1 MTKGDHNGMDDDLE
15 TQVCVLQSHMDGMIS
30 RAQKNEE
37 MLKRF
42 QELEMRLLSLN
53 SLRELIEHIN
63 DDAQLVFN
71 LESLSLVLGDEN
83 DEIKQ
88 FLTEDGFRFDEYHG
102 VILLPNTSLFKDK
115 LGLSQRILLGGATD
129 VLPQEFW
136 PDKKRIPTTVA
147 VIPLVRRGVYL
158 GCMVFGSD
166 DEARFQ
172 VDMATYF
179 LERLGKVLSV
189 CMENTLNYEQ
199 LRRTSLFD
207 TLTGVN
213 NRRFFEQRMDE
224 EIIRSLR
231 TGESLSCLFIDIDF
245 FKKVND
251 NFGHQV
257 GDVALR
263 HVAETLRGQLRANDI
278 LARYGGEEFV
288 AILPTASEKKGVEV
302 AERMRQSVAN
312 ASVAIAGE
320 ELLELTVSIGV
331 STFVVEEAGVS
342 KPLDSAQLIDVA
354 DKALYQAKKMGRNLV
369 VSGGEVMVSS
379 ALGKQAG

>member
-1 MTKGDHNGMDDDLE
+1 MDADLE

-42 QELEMRLLSLN
+42 QDLEMRLLSLN

-63 DDAQLVFN
+63 DDAQLAFN
-71 LESLSLVLGDEN
+71 LDSLSLVLADED

-88 FLTEDGFRFDEYHG
+88 FLTEDGFRFDEYPNIIFLSKGG
-102 VILLPNTSLFKDK
+102 VFKDE
-115 LGLSQRILLGGATD
+115 LGLSQRILLGAAND
-129 VLPQEFW
+129 VLPQVFW
-136 PDKKRIPTTVA
+136 PANKTAPKTVA
-147 VIPLVRRGVYL
+147 IIPLVRRGIYL
-158 GCMVFGSD
+158 GCMVFGSE
-166 DEARFQ
+166 DEGRFQ
-172 VDMATYF
+172 VEMATYF
-179 LERLGKVLSV
+179 LERLGKVMSV
-189 CMENTLNYEQ
+189 CMESTLNYEQ

-224 EIIRSLR
+224 EILRCLR
-231 TGESLSCLFIDIDF
+231 TGDSLSCLFIDIDF
-245 FKKVND
+245 FKAVND

-257 GDVALR
+257 GDLALR

-312 ASVAIAGE
+312 ASIEMAGE
-320 ELLELTVSIGV
+320 SSLALTVSIGV
-331 STFVVEEAGVS
+331 STFVVAEPGVS
-342 KPLDSAQLIDVA
+342 KPLGASQLIDVA
-354 DKALYQAKKMGRNLV
+354 DKALYQAKKSGRNLV
-369 VSGGEVMVSS
+369 RSGGEVKSCSVVDKR
-379 ALGKQAG
+379 AE